1 MPLSIADRLAGS
13 LLGQALGD
21 ALGFVVE
28 GAPPEQAVAYVG
40 CWLRAGRAVERGHDP
55 FPFGQ
60 YSDDT
65 QLARELLLVFRQAGR
80 FDPALF
86 AARIAE
92 LFRHGADVGAGPG
105 TRAAA
110 HRLLRGIPWSEAATP
125 PPYAGNGAVMRAGPI
140 GLLAR
145 DTAELVELAVAQSR
159 VTHADPLCAAGAIA
173 VA

>member
-1 MPLSIADRLAGS
+1 MPLSITDQLAGS

-110 HRLLRGIPWSEAATP
+110 HRLLRGIP
-125 PPYAGNGAVMRAGPI
+125 
-140 GLLAR
+140 
-145 DTAELVELAVAQSR
+145 
-159 VTHADPLCAAGAIA
+159 
-173 VA
+173 